1 MGSQRALGRRG
12 RPESELAAI
21 LDALCDRVTARLRK
35 GERLARTIVLR
46 LRFDDFARATRSH
59 TLPRPTSH
67 TQTVRVTA
75 RSLLATAM
83 PLIRERG
90 LTLIGVALSNLDDAD
105 AIQLALPFDRH
116 ALAGLDA
123 ALDDLRERFG
133 SKAVVRAAGLGR
145 ELGPAMPV
153 LPD

>member
-1 MGSQRALGRRG
+1 M
-12 RPESELAAI
+12 
-21 LDALCDRVTARLRK
+21 
-35 GERLARTIVLR
+35 
-46 LRFDDFARATRSH
+46 
-59 TLPRPTSH
+59 
-67 TQTVRVTA
+67 TA

-105 AIQLALPFDRH
+105 AIQLSLPFDRH

-133 SKAVVRAAGLGR
+133 SKAVVRAAGLGPGA
-145 ELGPAMPV
+145 GPAMPV

>member
-1 MGSQRALGRRG
+1 M
-12 RPESELAAI
+12 
-21 LDALCDRVTARLRK
+21 
-35 GERLARTIVLR
+35 
-46 LRFDDFARATRSH
+46 
-59 TLPRPTSH
+59 
-67 TQTVRVTA
+67 TA